1 MRHYKRNSRKA
12 YEFRR
17 GLFTALLGF
26 LSDDRLKKA
35 APVDHSTDLR
45 LSLTIVILINQD
57 IISIHSEAGYAGE
70 RHFAAVPNVPE
81 PTQRHAWP
89 CCQASP
95 GLSLCEFQ
103 TRPSNHLFARQTVP
117 LPSPPSAIDVL
128 DACSST
134 PIRCSA

>member
-12 YEFRR
+12 CEFRR

-95 GLSLCEFQ
+95 GIFSHDKLYRYRPLQAQLTCS
-103 TRPSNHLFARQTVP
+103 TRVAQLRFDA
-117 LPSPPSAIDVL
+117 AL
-128 DACSST
+128 DLG
-134 PIRCSA
+134 

>member
-1 MRHYKRNSRKA
+1 MIVAKPATLVAGCLLHYLAFCR
-12 YEFRR
+12 
-17 GLFTALLGF
+17 TT
-26 LSDDRLKKA
+26 DLKKA

-70 RHFAAVPNVPE
+70 RHFAVVPNVPE
-81 PTQRHAWP
+81 PTRRSVWP

-95 GLSLCEFQ
+95 DLSSCEFQ

-117 LPSPPSAIDVL
+117 LPSPPSAVDEL
-128 DACSST
+128 DACSAT